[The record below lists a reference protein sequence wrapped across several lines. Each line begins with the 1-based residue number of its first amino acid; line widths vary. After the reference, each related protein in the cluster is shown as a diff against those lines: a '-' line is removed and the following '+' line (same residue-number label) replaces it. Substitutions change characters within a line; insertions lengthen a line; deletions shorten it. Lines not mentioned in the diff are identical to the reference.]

1 MQASSKKKAKKS
13 SSKKSKK
20 KKSQKQP
27 KSSEPEVESLP
38 HVWKGHDLRALEV
51 PVEAWPAFARD
62 HKGQHGYTSTSVT
75 GAVPRSSSTGFFFS
89 GTPS

>member
-1 MQASSKKKAKKS
+1 MQASEKKKVKKS

-20 KKSQKQP
+20 KKNKKP
-27 KSSEPEVESLP
+27 KSSEAEVDSLP

-62 HKGQHGYTSTSVT
+62 HKGQHGYTSTAVT